1 MKKIGKRETKQRS
14 HFNSRL
20 RQKSFARFLLALL
33 LAASAIQA
41 ACAHS
46 SPDGTSALAAASAA
60 PTHSYPS
67 GALSPMGNIIPRPV
81 SAIPAEGSFVISTD
95 TTIRVDP
102 GADEVQAIGQYLARA
117 LNPSTGFSLKVLAA
131 SGAPARGSISLTL
144 EGAPGSLGDEGYQL
158 SITPDRVRIAARQ
171 PAGLFHGVQTLR
183 QLLPPAIESSSFQ
196 PGPWSLPAGTITD
209 TPRFAWRGVMLD
221 VSRHFFTVEDVTRYI
236 DLLAYYKINH
246 LHIHL
251 SDDQGWRI
259 QIKSWPNL
267 TLTGSSLEVGGS
279 PGGYYSQADYSYIV
293 KYARS
298 RYISILPELDMPG
311 HINAALASYPE
322 LNCNERAPELY
333 TGTEVGFSSICVG
346 KDSSTQFLKDV
357 IGELAALTP
366 GAYIHIGGDEANATA
381 LPAYLQ
387 FIQQVQSILAANGKQ
402 MVGWDP
408 IAQIRLLPG
417 SIVQET
423 EFDAALARRAVQ
435 QGNKLIMSPANR
447 AYLDMKYNPTTSLG
461 LNWAGT
467 IDVQKAY
474 SWDPGGLFPGIT
486 DQNILG
492 VEAPLWSE
500 TLVTMN
506 DVEYMAF
513 PRLLGYAEIGWSPQS
528 ARVWFEYRLRL
539 ASHGPRLTALGIHF
553 YASPEI
559 PWP

>member
-1 MKKIGKRETKQRS
+1 
-14 HFNSRL
+14 
-20 RQKSFARFLLALL
+20 
-33 LAASAIQA
+33 
-41 ACAHS
+41 
-46 SPDGTSALAAASAA
+46 
-60 PTHSYPS
+60 
-67 GALSPMGNIIPRPV
+67 MGNVIPRPV
-81 SAIPAEGSFVISTD
+81 SAAPAEGSFAISADTVIS
-95 TTIRVDP
+95 VDP
-102 GADEVQAIGQYLARA
+102 GADEVQAIGQYLADR
-117 LNPSTGFSLKVLAA
+117 LNPATGFSLKVLSAT
-131 SGAPARGSISLTL
+131 GAPTSGSISLTL

-158 SITPDRVRIAARQ
+158 SISPDLVRIAASQ

-183 QLLPPAIESSSFQ
+183 QLLPPAIESSAFQ
-196 PGPWSLPAGTITD
+196 PGPWRLPAGTISD

-221 VSRHFFTVEDVTRYI
+221 VSRHFFTVQDMTRYI
-236 DLLAYYKINH
+236 DLLAYYKINQ

-267 TLTGSSLEVGGS
+267 TLTGSSLEVGGT
-279 PGGYYSQADYSYIV
+279 PGGYYSQEDYTYIV
-293 KYARS
+293 NYARS

-322 LNCNERAPELY
+322 LNCNEQAPELY

-346 KDSSTQFLKDV
+346 KNSTAKFLKDV

-402 MVGWDP
+402 MIGWDP

-423 EFDAALARRAVQ
+423 EFDAALATRAVQ

-447 AYLDMKYNPTTSLG
+447 AYLDMKYSPTTSLG

-467 IDVQKAY
+467 IDVQRAY
-474 SWDPGGLFPGIT
+474 SWDPGGLFPGIS

-506 DVEYMAF
+506 DMEYMAF

-528 ARVWFEYRLRL
+528 VRDWFEYRLRL
-539 ASHGPRLTALGIHF
+539 ASHGPRLTALGVHF
-553 YASPEI
+553 YASPEV